1 MAEYEIKEGVGI
13 IPAGSTEIKD
23 EAFKGCEELKSVVIP
38 DTVTKIGNHAF
49 RWCSALTEINIPDSV
64 TEIGR
69 GAFAGCIS
77 LKNLVLPD
85 SVTEIGSDVRHRRH
99 PHQFRGELLRRAP
112 YPEGK
117 RAAVG
122 TFLRRVR

>member
-23 EAFKGCEELKSVVIP
+23 EAFKGCEELKSVIIP
-38 DTVTKIGNHAF
+38 DSVTKIGSHAF

-69 GAFAGCIS
+69 GDVIKSINSNGADLRIFVVENINLFYHATMSS
-77 LKNLVLPD
+77 LTKNNKQNNNNNNNYILWQ
-85 SVTEIGSDVRHRRH
+85 EN
-99 PHQFRGELLRRAP
+99 
-112 YPEGK
+112 
-117 RAAVG
+117 
-122 TFLRRVR
+122 